1 MMIILNFWI
10 FNLSNIDLVIHYQ
23 TYINTPYKRNRN
35 FQRFWKNKFK
45 WKENKSQFYR
55 IQDYV
60 MHTKY

>member
-10 FNLSNIDLVIHYQ
+10 FKISDIDQGIHEHPIQKKYAFSAFLKKK
-23 TYINTPYKRNRN
+23 I
-35 FQRFWKNKFK
+35 K

-55 IQDYV
+55 MQDYV

>member
-1 MMIILNFWI
+1 M
-10 FNLSNIDLVIHYQ
+10 
-23 TYINTPYKRNRN
+23 NTPKEIEI
-35 FQRFWKNKFK
+35 FSVFEKKIK